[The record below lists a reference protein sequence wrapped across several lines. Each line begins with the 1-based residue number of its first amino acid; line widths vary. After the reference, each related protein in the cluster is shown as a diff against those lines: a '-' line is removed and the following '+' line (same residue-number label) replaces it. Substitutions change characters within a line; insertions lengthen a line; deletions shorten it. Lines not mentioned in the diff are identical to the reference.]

1 MQFHFTLSTTL
12 AFALA
17 LFSHP
22 LAVSMDMPCFILA
35 VMRYFASLATV
46 FWKTCVAGDTWWAM
60 RRSRACQK
68 LQETASIKRYLF
80 VGCLLPL
87 ILTIV
92 PLSIDLLK
100 ADTDLAPQFGGSG
113 CWITQPLSLVFFF
126 FVPFFISCIINV
138 TLVVLTLRTLKTSLN
153 ESRVL
158 QKSTESQYSWQ
169 VYVKLFIIIGL
180 GWNIGFVAIY
190 RAYSYS
196 CPLW

>member
-22 LAVSMDMPCFILA
+22 LAVSMDMPCFTLA

-80 VGCLLPL
+80 VGWLLPL

-153 ESRVL
+153 NPDIESLYHLCCDSWCWTSELTFMIRYHYFIGIHRRVNL
-158 QKSTESQYSWQ
+158 GFYS
-169 VYVKLFIIIGL
+169 L
-180 GWNIGFVAIY
+180 
-190 RAYSYS
+190 
-196 CPLW
+196 